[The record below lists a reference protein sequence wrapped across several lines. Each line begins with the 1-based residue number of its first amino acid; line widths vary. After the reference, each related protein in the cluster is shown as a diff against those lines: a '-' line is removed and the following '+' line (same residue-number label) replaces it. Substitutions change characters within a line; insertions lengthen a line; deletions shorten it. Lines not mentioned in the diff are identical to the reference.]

1 MWLLKWT
8 GKAIQNHGFVLMFQ
22 VTVILAAEFLFYT
35 HTLFSSLCPSCVMTE
50 ATLNIYIER
59 DIIPLERKS

>member
-8 GKAIQNHGFVLMFQ
+8 GKAIQNHGFVLVFQ

-35 HTLFSSLCPSCVMTE
+35 DTHSFPPSALAV
-50 ATLNIYIER
+50 L
-59 DIIPLERKS
+59 